1 MSRATEESRVRDH
14 ASMVRA
20 KNAGPFRLTLDVFC
34 NDEASYALVR
44 EGISTEDVAVIFK
57 VEPDS
62 VTRHELPILAVL
74 KFSLPRPGV
83 QGARGDRDMHGA
95 QYAVLLAELV
105 LRAGE
110 GRAA

>member
-1 MSRATEESRVRDH
+1 MSRATGESRVRDH

-34 NDEASYALVR
+34 KDDASYARVR
-44 EGISTEDVAVIFK
+44 DGIATEAVAAIFK
-57 VEPDS
+57 VGPDY
-62 VTRHELPILAVL
+62 VTRHELPTLAVL

-95 QYAVLLAELV
+95 QFAVLLGELV
-105 LRAGE
+105 LKAG
-110 GRAA
+110 